1 MSWTHCPVL
10 AYYVGMKFTQ
20 YFLHTHERPDRR
32 YIKIEWIEQ
41 VIAKPVKEI
50 VQSDGRI
57 KRWGMISEADGK
69 YLRVVLLEDG
79 QTVHNAFFDRRFR
92 EVENE
97 G

>member
-1 MSWTHCPVL
+1 
-10 AYYVGMKFTQ
+10 MKFTR

-32 YIKIEWIEQ
+32 DIRIEWIEQ
-41 VIAKPVKEI
+41 VISNPIKEV
-50 VQSDGRI
+50 VQTDGRI
-57 KRWGMISEADGK
+57 KRWGRITEASGK

-79 QTVHNAFFDRRFR
+79 KTIHNAFFDRQFR